1 MFPQY
6 LAGGSS
12 FKAATAAFPT
22 QARHFGGAGCLSTPG
37 SAMIPVDRHVA
48 VVTLYEGQPVPLR
61 AGLPGSGSRRRRCRR
76 ASRACWPCAWLPLWP
91 LAHSLRKN
99 SSLSSPSPS
108 RWSRATPANTSKTG
122 TGLAGRSTLP
132 RSVPSL
138 RPAPLAGGWA
148 ASGRMAG
155 LKTDPVKFPKFGL
168 CLQPGGGVSLP
179 EVEKCIDITLFW
191 PSLAFRS
198 GCRPVAD
205 PRPRR
210 RLSISSPFTANMAAP
225 ARAMVAVV
233 SADSRWPVPLAAPSA
248 CRMIT
253 SASPIC
259 PIRPGRATVAAAVSP
274 RREPRRRAEAA
285 GQKLAW
291 PERPATGGRAVSC

>member
-1 MFPQY
+1 MVPQY
-6 LAGGSS
+6 LAGGSL
-12 FKAATAAFPT
+12 FYDATAAFPT
-22 QARHFGGAGCLSTPG
+22 QARHFGGAGCLSAPG
-37 SAMIPVDRHVA
+37 SAMIPADRHVA
-48 VVTLYEGQPVPLR
+48 VITLYEGQPVPLR

-122 TGLAGRSTLP
+122 TGLAGP
-132 RSVPSL
+132 RLSLRLAPSL
-138 RPAPLAGGWA
+138 RPAPLAGGRA
-148 ASGRMAG
+148 VSGRGTG
-155 LKTDPVKFPKFGL
+155 LKTDPVKLPGFGL
-168 CLQPGGGVSLP
+168 CSQPWGGVSLP
-179 EVEKCIDITLFW
+179 EVEKCIDLTLFW

-198 GCRPVAD
+198 GCRPVAG
-205 PRPRR
+205 PRLHRR
-210 RLSISSPFTANMAAP
+210 QFMLNPFMANMTAP

-233 SADSRWPVPLAAPSA
+233 SADSRWPAPLAAPSA

-253 SASPIC
+253 SASPI
-259 PIRPGRATVAAAVSP
+259 RPDRAIAAAASP

-285 GQKLAW
+285 GQRLAW